1 MRELS
6 AEDSDSYSNFVRKDP
21 QHFQMLLARR
31 ESYIAKQTTNMCECI
46 SPSERL
52 AVTLRFLAAGD
63 SYQSLVFLYCLGKST
78 IGEIIPD
85 TCRAITVALKDQYLK
100 VPNTTQEWEA
110 IARAFEEKWN
120 FPHCIGVKDG
130 KNIAMK
136 APLKS
141 GSMYFNYKD
150 FHSVVLLAV
159 VDAFYRFI
167 WYDVGENGR
176 NNGAGIFACT
186 TLSKAVESKTLQV
199 PAPRELAHSHVKM
212 PFVLVGDEAFP
223 LKEHLMKPYPRGLGD
238 HDNIFNYRLNRVRRV
253 SENAFGILVN
263 RFRLLLNTLNL
274 SPDVVACVT

>member
-1 MRELS
+1 MSGATRGPL
-6 AEDSDSYSNFVRKDP
+6 V
-21 QHFQMLLARR
+21 
-31 ESYIAKQTTNMCECI
+31 
-46 SPSERL
+46 
-52 AVTLRFLAAGD
+52 AAGRR
-63 SYQSLVFLYCLGKST
+63 SSARQGASARQGRPPAAGRQLHPAAGRHLHPPAGRQLH
-78 IGEIIPD
+78 P
-85 TCRAITVALKDQYLK
+85 A

-120 FPHCIGVKDG
+120 FPHYIGVKDG
-130 KNIAMK
+130 KNIFKNIAME
-136 APLKS
+136 APLKR
-141 GSMYFNYKD
+141 GSMYFNYKV

-167 WYDVGENGR
+167 WYYVGENGR
-176 NNGAGIFACT
+176 NNDAGIFACT

-223 LKEHLMKPYPRGLGD
+223 LKEHLMKPYPQRGLGD
-238 HDNIFNYRLNRVRRV
+238 HDNIFNYRLSRVRRV

-274 SPDVVACVT
+274 SPDVVACVTESCVALHNFLRT